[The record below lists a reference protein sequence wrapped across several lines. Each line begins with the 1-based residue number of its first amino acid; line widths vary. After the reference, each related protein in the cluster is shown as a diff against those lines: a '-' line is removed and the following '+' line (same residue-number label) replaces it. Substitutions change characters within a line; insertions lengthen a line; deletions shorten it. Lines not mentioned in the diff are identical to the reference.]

1 MTSKTKI
8 LWGAL
13 AGAVSIGLVG
23 WWYNRRSASLKG
35 YDDIEDLELPA
46 LHSSSSSYPAA
57 STAEETPRSRRK
69 RAAKRICE
77 PVEIAQESTSNT
89 QILACRGKPLGRVQ
103 SSLDAFAFVKGQ
115 SQLLQEEMV
124 VLAMNSRND
133 VVATAMV
140 HRGAGNEVRVNSA
153 DVFRVPV
160 VHGAT
165 RMILVHNH
173 PSGDP
178 SPSPSDVA
186 LTRKFRGLGDE
197 MGIQLLDHVVVGAN
211 DFASLRDLG
220 LME

>member
-1 MTSKTKI
+1 
-8 LWGAL
+8 
-13 AGAVSIGLVG
+13 
-23 WWYNRRSASLKG
+23 
-35 YDDIEDLELPA
+35 
-46 LHSSSSSYPAA
+46 
-57 STAEETPRSRRK
+57 
-69 RAAKRICE
+69 
-77 PVEIAQESTSNT
+77 
-89 QILACRGKPLGRVQ
+89 
-103 SSLDAFAFVKGQ
+103 LDAFTFVKGQ

-178 SPSPSDVA
+178 SPSPSDIA
-186 LTRKFRGLGDE
+186 LTRKFKGLGSE